1 MNKKGIAFMAMGF
14 ELGGMIFGALFLGR
28 LIDNTY
34 DLNGIGTLIIIF
46 LVMGGWFYHL
56 YILLRRFMED
66 DEASE
71 IEDSKHLH

>member
-1 MNKKGIAFMAMGF
+1 MNKKGIVFMAMGF

-34 DLNGIGTLIIIF
+34 ELNGLGTLVIIF

-56 YILLRRFMED
+56 YILLRRFMAE
-66 DEASE
+66 DEATDAKE
-71 IEDSKHLH
+71 KKQLH